1 MIAPAARPVAVS
13 HRSPWRNDHA
23 EPVGA
28 HDRYEAGCGKPVP
41 MLNAKVFHPAERV
54 RTGAVPQRRWAVAHA
69 RFTAEDGECA
79 VAAGGQHETRDSGPR
94 PYIAV
99 VLMESPGRGGGG
111 SPGEGGGGSLGE
123 RGGDPLYEES
133 VLLVYATDEA
143 DARRR
148 AERRAR
154 SREASYLNDRGETV
168 SWCFKCVVDVS
179 AALDEDLTQDAD
191 LYARHFR
198 DYAAYER
205 FEPLLSG
212 EEL

>member
-1 MIAPAARPVAVS
+1 
-13 HRSPWRNDHA
+13 
-23 EPVGA
+23 
-28 HDRYEAGCGKPVP
+28 

-79 VAAGGQHETRDSGPR
+79 VATGGQHEPRDSGPR

-99 VLMESPGRGGGG
+99 VLMESPGKGDGGSLGESGG
-111 SPGEGGGGSLGE
+111 SPGE

-154 SREASYLNDRGETV
+154 SRETSYLNDRGETV

>member
-1 MIAPAARPVAVS
+1 MA
-13 HRSPWRNDHA
+13 
-23 EPVGA
+23 
-28 HDRYEAGCGKPVP
+28 
-41 MLNAKVFHPAERV
+41 
-54 RTGAVPQRRWAVAHA
+54 TGA
-69 RFTAEDGECA
+69 
-79 VAAGGQHETRDSGPR
+79 QHEPRDSGPR

-99 VLMESPGRGGGG
+99 VLMESPGKGGGGSLGEGGG
-111 SPGEGGGGSLGE
+111 SPGEGGRGSLGE

>member
-1 MIAPAARPVAVS
+1 MA
-13 HRSPWRNDHA
+13 
-23 EPVGA
+23 
-28 HDRYEAGCGKPVP
+28 
-41 MLNAKVFHPAERV
+41 
-54 RTGAVPQRRWAVAHA
+54 T
-69 RFTAEDGECA
+69 
-79 VAAGGQHETRDSGPR
+79 GGQHEPRDSGPR

-99 VLMESPGRGGGG
+99 VLMESPGKGDGGSLGESGG
-111 SPGEGGGGSLGE
+111 SPGE

-154 SREASYLNDRGETV
+154 SRETSYLNDRGETV

>member
-1 MIAPAARPVAVS
+1 
-13 HRSPWRNDHA
+13 
-23 EPVGA
+23 
-28 HDRYEAGCGKPVP
+28 
-41 MLNAKVFHPAERV
+41 MLNAKAFQPAERV
-54 RTGAVPQRRWAVAHA
+54 RTGSVPRRRWAVAHA
-69 RFTAEDGECA
+69 RSIAEEGEYA
-79 VAAGGQHETRDSGPR
+79 VATGEEREVPVGGPR
-94 PYIAV
+94 PYIAI
-99 VLMESPGRGGGG
+99 VLMESPGKGGGG
-111 SPGEGGGGSLGE
+111 VLGEGGGDL
-123 RGGDPLYEES
+123 LYEES
-133 VLLVYATDEA
+133 VLLVHAADEA

-154 SREASYLNDRGETV
+154 SRETSYLDDRGETV

>member
-1 MIAPAARPVAVS
+1 
-13 HRSPWRNDHA
+13 
-23 EPVGA
+23 
-28 HDRYEAGCGKPVP
+28 

-79 VAAGGQHETRDSGPR
+79 VATGGQHEPRDSGPR
-94 PYIAV
+94 PHIAV
-99 VLMESPGRGGGG
+99 VLMESPGKGDGGSLGESGG
-111 SPGEGGGGSLGE
+111 SPGE

-154 SREASYLNDRGETV
+154 SRETSYLNDRGETV

>member
-1 MIAPAARPVAVS
+1 
-13 HRSPWRNDHA
+13 
-23 EPVGA
+23 
-28 HDRYEAGCGKPVP
+28 
-41 MLNAKVFHPAERV
+41 MLNAKVFQPAERV
-54 RTGAVPQRRWAVAHA
+54 RTGSVPQRRWAVAHA
-69 RFTAEDGECA
+69 RSVVEDGERA
-79 VAAGGQHETRDSGPR
+79 VATGGQQEVRDSGPR

-99 VLMESPGRGGGG
+99 VLMESPGEGGGT
-111 SPGEGGGGSLGE
+111 PGEGGGTPGESGGGSRGGG
-123 RGGDPLYEES
+123 GGDPLYEES

-154 SREASYLNDRGETV
+154 SRETSYLNDRGETV